1 MSRQLERPG
10 NARLP
15 TLRGREVVL
24 PHVTRPRI
32 GGPALIALAAV
43 VLTFGGFGGWAA
55 VAELDS
61 AAVAQGTVK
70 VESHRKTIQLLEPGI
85 IKRILVSEGQTVQ
98 AGQVLIEMDETQAR
112 ASHSIVQGQHRLA
125 MARLARLQAEL
136 ADADQMPVP
145 AELARRADEPEIADI
160 LAGQRNLFTARREG
174 YRGQVSI
181 LERKVAQLREE
192 IQAMQSQ
199 ERAVSQQIGFIAEET
214 RGIED
219 LVQRGLERRPRLLAL
234 QRANA
239 DLVGQRGR
247 LQSSAAAAR
256 QTISQTEL
264 QMVDLRNTRRNDI
277 VAQVETTQKE
287 LGDLSERLVAMADL
301 LRRMKVLSPHD
312 GTVVDIKVFTQ
323 GGVIKAGEPI
333 LDIVPQADL
342 LVVDARL
349 SPTDIDAVRTGQRA
363 DIALV
368 SYKRRV
374 VPHVTGTVV
383 NVSADLLTDQRSGE
397 GYYTARIRVDAA
409 ELERLVGVELY
420 PGMPVDAFILT
431 GRRTALDY
439 LLSPIT
445 EGLRR
450 TFREE

>member
-1 MSRQLERPG
+1 M
-10 NARLP
+10 NRLP
-15 TLRGREVVL
+15 AIPNGQGVL
-24 PHVTRPRI
+24 LPAATRPRV

-61 AAVAQGTVK
+61 AAVAPGTVK

-85 IKRILVSEGQTVQ
+85 IKRILVREGEQVR
-98 AGQVLIEMDETQAR
+98 AGQVLVEMDETQSR
-112 ASHSIVQGQHRLA
+112 ASHGIVQGQHRLA
-125 MARLARLQAEL
+125 QARLARLQAEL
-136 ADADQMPVP
+136 ADADAMPVP
-145 AELARRADEPEIADI
+145 PDLARRLGEPDVAEIVT
-160 LAGQRNLFTARREG
+160 GQRNLFNARREG

-199 ERAVSQQIGFIAEET
+199 ERAASQQIGFINEEMK
-214 RGIED
+214 GINE

-239 DLVGQRGR
+239 ELVGQKGR
-247 LQSSAAAAR
+247 LQSSMAAAR

-264 QMVDLRNTRRNDI
+264 EMIDLRNTRRNDI
-277 VAQVETTQKE
+277 VTQIEATQKD
-287 LGDLSERLVAMADL
+287 LGNLSEQIVAQADL
-301 LRRMKVLSPHD
+301 LRRMKVLAPQD
-312 GTVVDIKVFTQ
+312 GTVVAVQVFTP
-323 GGVIKAGEPI
+323 GGVIKGGEPI
-333 LDIVPQADL
+333 MDIVPQEDL
-342 LVVDARL
+342 LVIDAQVR
-349 SPTDIDAVRTGQRA
+349 PTDIDVVRNGQRA
-363 DIALV
+363 DISLV

-374 VPHVTGTVV
+374 VPQVAGTVV
-383 NVSADLLTDQRSGE
+383 NVSADLLTDPRTGD
-397 GYYTARIRVDAA
+397 GYYTARIRVDAE
-409 ELERLVGVELY
+409 ELGRLAGVELY

-439 LLSPIT
+439 MLSPIT
-445 EGLRR
+445 NGLRR